1 MITKATPDRPHDHGQ
16 QQTGAP
22 TPTLDAAERERQQCA
37 RMMADMRA
45 APHDHG
51 RDKTGAPT
59 PRPSHDPANPSHQRC
74 MELMGQDRQ
83 Q

>member
-1 MITKATPDRPHDHGQ
+1 
-16 QQTGAP
+16 
-22 TPTLDAAERERQQCA
+22 
-37 RMMADMRA
+37 MMADMRA